1 MSVALL
7 PHLQALKEEGLTPL
21 AVRVTLDQDNVSH
34 LILIHGGVNLTH
46 LSRSNMRRVLV
57 AQLCHLPILQA
68 LTMSWLDSAD
78 KIITLATGSCGLT
91 TVNVIICS
99 VEWTYIISRVLFYVE
114 LQVPLLHSG
123 SLAPGPLSLE
133 LLFHILD
140 H

>member
-1 MSVALL
+1 MISSGDAPAPARAAEGIARAVSVALL

-46 LSRSNMRRVLV
+46 LSRSNMRRELV

-99 VEWTYIISRVLFYVE
+99 VEWTYIISLCT
-114 LQVPLLHSG
+114 
-123 SLAPGPLSLE
+123 LS
-133 LLFHILD
+133 
-140 H
+140 